1 MKLRVRGSAGD
12 GYDYLGSLTLVRGDG
27 GSLNGIEI
35 LFAGGQFKD
44 GEVMYFEADHL
55 GSVRAVINSDGETL
69 ATNNYMPFG
78 SRHTGGM
85 RDDNIRY
92 KFNGK
97 EEQTTGALNLLDYGA
112 RMYDPETGR
121 WFVIDPLAEK
131 YTAFSPYNY
140 CLNNPMR
147 FVDPTGMEVV
157 DLDHTQ
163 IDDKLLGAALSGGG
177 MGTTFGSFRPSTLG
191 SEGGGGNSGPG
202 HSYTY
207 NEKSGDFKKGGSND
221 LGYDQVVSERSGK
234 NGPRILINKIAKGI
248 LSDGLNLKYKDGV
261 VNVGGPGQATLECMQ
276 DFLVRLTGLIKAEVA
291 GYYLSPTGS
300 INNIS
305 HVYVSKY
312 DRNTEDMSYSTYSL
326 HKVRPDIYGKVTP
339 VTHFH
344 THPYWHPWTA
354 LQDRLEASPRDRRRK
369 ISNTDQGIQQHLII
383 TKGDNGNIISHEF

>member
-131 YTAFSPYNY
+131 YYNMSPYTY
-140 CLNNPMR
+140 CANNPMR
-147 FVDPTGMEVV
+147 FIDPDGQDFTEAAEKMAK
-157 DLDHTQ
+157 
-163 IDDKLLGAALSGGG
+163 KLEGAANSAMTSNGISMLSNSIAKVMGGDAKALDAANAKLES
-177 MGTTFGSFRPSTLG
+177 TNAELTEVLTEISTLRDDTSQTYDVKIGDKGLDGANLG
-191 SEGGGGNSGPG
+191 SDVGGTVFNFENGNFDIMLSKGASTATIAHEFKHAFQFHTGELSTGTMGGAPFYDKSDEVAAYDRGALFGGPT
-202 HSYTY
+202 YTTSTLPNIPTY
-207 NEKSGDFKKGGSND
+207 QSLPNGPIGANNHPNIMHMGGS
-221 LGYDQVVSERSGK
+221 
-234 NGPRILINKIAKGI
+234 P
-248 LSDGLNLKYKDGV
+248 
-261 VNVGGPGQATLECMQ
+261 
-276 DFLVRLTGLIKAEVA
+276 
-291 GYYLSPTGS
+291 
-300 INNIS
+300 
-305 HVYVSKY
+305 
-312 DRNTEDMSYSTYSL
+312 
-326 HKVRPDIYGKVTP
+326 
-339 VTHFH
+339 
-344 THPYWHPWTA
+344 TA
-354 LQDRLEASPRDRRRK
+354 LQKAANATNSAFRF
-369 ISNTDQGIQQHLII
+369 
-383 TKGDNGNIISHEF
+383 NGKTYYKKP